1 MTLLNQAS
9 RTVPWT
15 HWLLRA
21 TVTVEAVLA
30 VAQPIFIGAFL
41 QGHYDALAWH
51 KANATIVAA
60 AAFAMAVAALLHWRP
75 GRGPGWVAWACVLV
89 VAAIVAQIVF
99 GYSRTLAIH
108 IPLGVLVVT
117 ASVLLLVWSWRP
129 ARDGVDR

>member
-1 MTLLNQAS
+1 MTMLHQAS

-51 KANATIVAA
+51 KANATMVGI
-60 AAFAMAVAALLHWRP
+60 AAFAMVAAAVLHWRP
-75 GRGPGWVAWACVLV
+75 GRGPGWVALACVV
-89 VAAIVAQIVF
+89 VAAAIVVQIVL

-108 IPLGVLVVT
+108 IPLGVLIVT
-117 ASVLLLVWSWRP
+117 ASVSLLVWSWRP
-129 ARDGVDR
+129 ARVGIDR

>member
-1 MTLLNQAS
+1 MWHHLPMTTLNQAN

-21 TVTVEAVLA
+21 AVTVEAVLA

-41 QGHYDALAWH
+41 QGNYDALAWH
-51 KANATIVAA
+51 KANATFVGV
-60 AAFAMAVAALLHWRP
+60 AAFAMVVAAVLRWRP
-75 GRGPGWVAWACVLV
+75 GRGPGWVPLACVV
-89 VAAIVAQIVF
+89 IAAAIVVQIVF

-117 ASVLLLVWSWRP
+117 ASVLLLVWSWR
-129 ARDGVDR
+129 AQ